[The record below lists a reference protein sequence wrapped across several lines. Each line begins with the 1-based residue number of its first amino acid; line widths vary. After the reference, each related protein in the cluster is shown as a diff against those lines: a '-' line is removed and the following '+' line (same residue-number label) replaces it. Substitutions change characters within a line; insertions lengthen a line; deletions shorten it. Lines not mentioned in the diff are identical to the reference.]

1 MTILLIMNAVGLPGR
16 VLSGLMADRAL
27 GPVNTLTAVCF
38 GSGIL
43 LYSWSAVSSLNGLFA
58 FCVIYGTL
66 ASGVQGLFA
75 SSCASLT
82 VDLNKMGVRTGMCFS
97 MVSIACLTGPPITG
111 ALVQLNQGRFL
122 YAQIFGGSAFMI
134 GTLALM
140 GAKVAKNGSNIGI
153 RM

>member
-1 MTILLIMNAVGLPGR
+1 MNAVGLPGR
-16 VLSGLMADRAL
+16 LLFGLAADRAF

-43 LYSWSAVSSLNGLFA
+43 LYCWSAVSSLAGLFA
-58 FCVIYGTL
+58 FCIIYGIL

-75 SSCASLT
+75 ASCASLT
-82 VDLNKMGVRTGMCFS
+82 TDLSKMGVRTGMCFS
-97 MVSIACLTGPPITG
+97 VVSIACLTGPPIAG

-122 YAQIFGGSAFMI
+122 YAQLFGGSAFMV

-140 GAKVAKNGSNIGI
+140 GAKVAKNGLNIGI